1 MTDSKAKLPSS
12 KSTLTKEAENKS
24 TEPEI
29 ILPIAKKSSGRG
41 ISIFAIILSI
51 LAIAG
56 SGFTWYQST
65 VLRVQ
70 QESKLAIGVSE
81 IGGKISRLGDSMT
94 RIQQDQ
100 VNVVSKSDLSFR
112 VLALKTELDSEIKEL
127 VDSQAELSEAVE
139 ILNSDLKKGLNQ
151 YVLDE
156 VAQLLQLA
164 NNRVL
169 FGGSGDVGSAINA
182 LRLADTHLKSLND
195 SRFTEVRTKI
205 NREIALLG
213 DVNIID
219 IEETSLIL
227 NAISATIHLLPL
239 ANEPVQQ
246 AIARTDESNN
256 EAITW
261 RTELKKFWQDIL
273 SSVSIQRV
281 DQPPKPLLVP
291 EQRYFLEQNLQL
303 RLARAEFALIQGEEK
318 VFLRNI
324 KESVKW
330 LEEYFDTADSKVNAA
345 LNQLKVI
352 SAQPLSSELPSIS
365 GSTQALHTITGG

>member
-12 KSTLTKEAENKS
+12 KPTLTKEAVNKS
-24 TEPEI
+24 PEPEM
-29 ILPIAKKSSGRG
+29 ILPVAQKSPGRG
-41 ISIFAIILSI
+41 ISIFAVLLSI

-70 QESKLAIGVSE
+70 QESQLAIGVSE
-81 IGGKISRLGDSMT
+81 IGGKVSRLGDSIA

-100 VNVVSKSDLSFR
+100 INVVSKSDLSFR
-112 VLALKTELDSEIKEL
+112 VLSLKTELNSEIKEL

-169 FGGSGDVGSAINA
+169 FGGSGDVSSAINA
-182 LRLADTHLKSLND
+182 LRLADTHLKSLNN

-205 NREIALLG
+205 NLEIAELN

-219 IEETSLIL
+219 VEETSLIL
-227 NAISATIHLLPL
+227 NTISATIPQLPL
-239 ANEPVQQ
+239 ANEPAQEI
-246 AIARTDESNN
+246 IARTAQSKN

-261 RTELKKFWQDIL
+261 RTEVKRFWQDIL

-303 RLARAEFALIQGEEK
+303 SLASAEFALIQGEEK
-318 VFLRNI
+318 AFFRNI

-330 LEEYFDTADSKVNAA
+330 LEEYFDTTDSKVSTAVS
-345 LNQLKVI
+345 QLSEI
-352 SAQPLSSELPSIS
+352 STIPISSELPSIS